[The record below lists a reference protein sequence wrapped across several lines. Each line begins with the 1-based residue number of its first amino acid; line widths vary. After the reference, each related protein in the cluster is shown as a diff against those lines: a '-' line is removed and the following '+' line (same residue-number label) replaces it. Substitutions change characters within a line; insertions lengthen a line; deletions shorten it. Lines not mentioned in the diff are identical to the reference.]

1 MTQASR
7 SPRGIASLAALLCA
21 LALLAGGPTASEPT
35 EKVPSPAPP
44 RPARTSRAYNP
55 AKEFVT
61 ETLRGKVVWL
71 DEAMQRRY
79 GVVTEPVAAKTA
91 VALETPEGNLVP
103 LALDTRGQAFA
114 VDPHL
119 RDVNLELLVRRC
131 AGSPLAQV
139 IRVRKRTP
147 QGLKELDYWCDICA
161 IRMYILKDCECCQGP
176 TRLREEPVD
185 PADDDAPP

>member
-7 SPRGIASLAALLCA
+7 SPRGSASLAALLCA
-21 LALLAGGPTASEPT
+21 LALLAGGPRAGEPT
-35 EKVPSPAPP
+35 EKAPSPAPP
-44 RPARTSRAYNP
+44 RPARTSRVDNP

-79 GVVTEPVAAKTA
+79 GVVTEPAAAKTA
-91 VALETPEGNLVP
+91 VALETPEGNLIP

-114 VDPHL
+114 VDPRL
-119 RDVNLELLVRRC
+119 RDVDLELLVRRYV
-131 AGSPLAQV
+131 GSPLAQV

-185 PADDDAPP
+185 PADDDAPR